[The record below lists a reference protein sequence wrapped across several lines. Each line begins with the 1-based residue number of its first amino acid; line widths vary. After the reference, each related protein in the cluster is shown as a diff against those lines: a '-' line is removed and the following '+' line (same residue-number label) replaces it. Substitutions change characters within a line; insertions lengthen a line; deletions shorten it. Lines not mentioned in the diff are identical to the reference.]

1 MAVPEG
7 ARRVRYNV
15 STVDDAPWLTWIFE
29 SDLPGGAAKQVVD
42 EALQM
47 AAEHVI
53 DWLSAEYPSARVVAS
68 RMYTG
73 RLEGDA
79 WPEGE
84 EGVCAGCLRRVGGGG
99 GGRAVWGVRGGRSR
113 GCARGG
119 GRCPGGCPPMRRLW
133 SWAPTWA
140 GRLGGC

>member
-7 ARRVRYNV
+7 AYRVRYNV

-42 EALQM
+42 GALQM

-53 DWLSAEYPSARVVAS
+53 NWLNAEYPSARVVAS

-73 RLEGDA
+73 RLEGDP
-79 WPEGE
+79 WPQDEEGE
-84 EGVCAGCLRRVGGGG
+84 G
-99 GGRAVWGVRGGRSR
+99 
-113 GCARGG
+113 
-119 GRCPGGCPPMRRLW
+119 
-133 SWAPTWA
+133 
-140 GRLGGC
+140 

>member
-7 ARRVRYNV
+7 AHRVRYNV

-53 DWLSAEYPSARVVAS
+53 DWLNAEYPSARVVAS

-73 RLEGDA
+73 RLEGDP
-79 WPEGE
+79 WPQDEEGE
-84 EGVCAGCLRRVGGGG
+84 G
-99 GGRAVWGVRGGRSR
+99 
-113 GCARGG
+113 
-119 GRCPGGCPPMRRLW
+119 
-133 SWAPTWA
+133 
-140 GRLGGC
+140 